1 MSAHTRVFVRG
12 ALPVDNVLSLDEEA
26 VRHVQVL
33 RLQPGMWLEL
43 FNGEGGAYQAQ
54 VLQMGRQSVDVQI
67 ASFAPDSTEASR
79 HTHLVMGMP
88 ANERMDWLV
97 EKATELGVS
106 RITPLM
112 TQRTVLKLAGDR
124 ALKRQ
129 QHWQGIAQSAC
140 AQSGRNRVPLI
151 DAPMAW
157 AAWWSQRQPDTAV
170 QPFVL
175 SLQSVARPWQEV
187 ARTGDLCILSGP
199 EGGLTDEEEAMAVA
213 QGFMRVSL
221 GPHTLRA
228 ETAPLVVL
236 SQLLCF
242 AA

>member
-1 MSAHTRVFVRG
+1 MSAHARVFVRG
-12 ALPVDNVLSLDEEA
+12 ALPVGSVLSLDEEA

-43 FNGEGGAYQAQ
+43 FNGEAGAYQAQ
-54 VLQMGRQSVDVQI
+54 VLQMGRQSVEVQI
-67 ASFAPDSTEASR
+67 ASFAPDSTEANR
-79 HTHLVMGMP
+79 RTHLVMGMP

-140 AQSGRNRVPLI
+140 AQSGRNRIPLI

-157 AAWWSQRQPDTAV
+157 AVWWSQWQADTVV

-175 SLQSVARPWQEV
+175 SLQSAARPWRAFSPAV
-187 ARTGDLCILSGP
+187 KGSVCLLSGP
-199 EGGLTDEEEAMAVA
+199 EGGLTDEEEAMAVVH
-213 QGFMRVSL
+213 GFTPVSL
-221 GPHTLRA
+221 GPYTLRS

-236 SQLLCF
+236 SQWL
-242 AA
+242 

>member
-12 ALPVDNVLSLDEEA
+12 ALPVGSMLSLDEEA

-67 ASFAPDSTEASR
+67 ASFAPDSTEANR

-140 AQSGRNRVPLI
+140 AQSGRNRVPFI

-170 QPFVL
+170 QPLVL
-175 SLQSVARPWQEV
+175 SLQSVARPWLEV